1 MQETTEEIEFRDQQ
15 EAYAILGD
23 RDTLLQ
29 SMQENFSC
37 RMVSRGGSLRPR
49 TGTSLLSPAGGKA
62 DDA

>member
-1 MQETTEEIEFRDQQ
+1 MFLQETTEEIEFRDQQ

-37 RMVSRGGSLRPR
+37 RRTQERRVGKESELQCRSRW
-49 TGTSLLSPAGGKA
+49 SP
-62 DDA
+62 